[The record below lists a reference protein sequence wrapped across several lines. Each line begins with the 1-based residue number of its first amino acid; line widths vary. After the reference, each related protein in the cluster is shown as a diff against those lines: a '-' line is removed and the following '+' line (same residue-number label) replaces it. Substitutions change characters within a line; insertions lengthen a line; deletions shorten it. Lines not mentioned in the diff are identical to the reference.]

1 MSGMKDW
8 KTYALI
14 ALAAWCAYLTWKVAQ
29 PQKLD
34 PDSVWDAYQSAKGV
48 PEPKPGNLLKK

>member
-14 ALAAWCAYLTWKVAQ
+14 ALAAWCAYLTWKVSQ
-29 PQKLD
+29 PLD
-34 PDSVWDAYQSAKGV
+34 PDAVWDAYQSASGPV
-48 PEPKPGNLLKK
+48 AKPVNLLKK

>member
-1 MSGMKDW
+1 MKDW

-14 ALAAWCAYLTWKVAQ
+14 ALAAWCAYLMWKISQ

-34 PDSVWDAYQSAKGV
+34 PDAVWDAYQSASGPV
-48 PEPKPGNLLKK
+48 AKPGKLLKK